1 MKSANAVSCLSALAH
16 EGRLNVFR
24 KLVQASPEGLAVGEL
39 ANCCR
44 LNIGTVSAQLSVLS
58 QSGLISGHRQGRSI
72 TYSVKFDEVGDLLD
86 FLMKDCC
93 GGRNFEGRRK

>member
-1 MKSANAVSCLSALAH
+1 MKSTNAVTCLGALAH

-24 KLVQASPEGLAVGEL
+24 TLVQSAPEGLAVGEL
-39 ANCCR
+39 ADCCT
-44 LNIGTVSAQLSVLS
+44 LNIGTVSAQLSVLA

-72 TYSVKFDEVGDLLD
+72 RYQVNFERVGDLLG

-93 GGRNFEGRRK
+93 GGRSLEEMK

>member
-16 EGRLNVFR
+16 EGRLTVFR
-24 KLVQASPEGLAVGEL
+24 ELVQAAPEGLAVGEL
-39 ANCCR
+39 ASCCQ

-72 TYSVKFDEVGDLLD
+72 TYRVNFSAVDDLLG

-93 GGRNFEGRRK
+93 GGRKLEEMI